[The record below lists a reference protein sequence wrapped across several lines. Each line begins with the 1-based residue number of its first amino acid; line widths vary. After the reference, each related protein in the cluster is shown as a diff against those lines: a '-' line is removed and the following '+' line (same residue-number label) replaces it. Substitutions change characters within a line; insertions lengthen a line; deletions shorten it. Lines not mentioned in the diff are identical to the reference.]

1 MDAMTTEVW
10 KVQSGCAPSTAG
22 IESID
27 EAFCNATFYKYNQNS
42 DFNCAARTGTKSSFS
57 STTSVAMGTCNSSVP
72 AANYVKYTCKDSTST
87 AKGTENEC
95 KATNA
100 GTDVDA
106 ASFAHEVFCS
116 VSNGESSVMKSAKS
130 CSTAGTMC
138 DTICP
143 ITNVDSI
150 KANAK
155 TMNLPADNIFWGCF
169 TVSEL
174 LASRKKCG
182 AGGSSPSLSSTAKF
196 ASPAVAAW
204 LRAACGAVLVVACGN
219 VS

>member
-72 AANYVKYTCKDSTST
+72 AANYVKYTCK
-87 AKGTENEC
+87 
-95 KATNA
+95 ATNA
-100 GTDVDA
+100 CTDVDA

>member
-1 MDAMTTEVW
+1 MHHRL
-10 KVQSGCAPSTAG
+10 QGSNRSTKL
-22 IESID
+22 S
-27 EAFCNATFYKYNQNS
+27 ATP
-42 DFNCAARTGTKSSFS
+42 R
-57 STTSVAMGTCNSSVP
+57 
-72 AANYVKYTCKDSTST
+72 STST
-87 AKGTENEC
+87 TKTVTSTVQLVQEQSLLSPAPPALRWAHATLVSRLQTTSNTLARTLHPQPC
-95 KATNA
+95 KETNA
-100 GTDVDA
+100 CTDVDA

-143 ITNVDSI
+143 TTNVDSI